1 MLRGNS
7 SRRFNSPWGTIKR
20 DEHPAEFPLYVSSK
34 REVIR
39 EKNFTST
46 PLSSRLRV
54 HPFFYG
60 LRYLSFFFL
69 FLFFKLSKRFNIAH
83 AWRSNCNLS
92 FMYFN
97 LIVLFPI
104 PSHFSIDKKFPTIK
118 GWERIWKFHAGEFFK
133 TWKITFVG
141 RDERQIEMYTEF
153 TNCSSI
159 CLICKISCKKK
170 ILFACSIRLIYSPS
184 P

>member
-1 MLRGNS
+1 MRHDQARWTPGWISTLC
-7 SRRFNSPWGTIKR
+7 
-20 DEHPAEFPLYVSSK
+20 
-34 REVIR
+34 VIQTR
-39 EKNFTST
+39 SYSGKKFYIASFLST
-46 PLSSRLRV
+46 PC
-54 HPFFYG
+54 P
-60 LRYLSFFFL
+60 SFLLWPSISFLFFL
-69 FLFFKLSKRFNIAH
+69 FLFFNLSKRFNIAH

-141 RDERQIEMYTEF
+141 RDKRQIEMYTEF